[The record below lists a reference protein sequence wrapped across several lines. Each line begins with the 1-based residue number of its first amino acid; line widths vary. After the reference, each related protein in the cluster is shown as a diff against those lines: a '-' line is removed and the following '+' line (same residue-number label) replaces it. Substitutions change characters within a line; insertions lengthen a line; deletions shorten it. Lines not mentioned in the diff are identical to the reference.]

1 MIHKQFFHTLVKERK
16 LQIVEPNAD
25 IGKAYISRALESLSS
40 AKTLLHAGNLKDSV
54 ALSYYSMYHSVLALL
69 FCVGVKCENHTAAII
84 LLKELFEIDNAQ
96 ISRAKK
102 ERVDKQYYVDFTITH
117 QEVSHAIQIA
127 EEFIAQNKRTIDQ
140 LNHINAEDIRRS
152 AAKLLGVKFK

>member
-1 MIHKQFFHTLVKERK
+1 
-16 LQIVEPNAD
+16 
-25 IGKAYISRALESLSS
+25 
-40 AKTLLHAGNLKDSV
+40 
-54 ALSYYSMYHSVLALL
+54 MYHSVLALL